1 MPASTKRSPI
11 DSFSSSH
18 PPAPTNKT
26 SSMEYFCCCAA
37 ISLNN
42 TAITLME
49 RNQHYL
55 SYETLKDAL
64 ELIADDGKQPIDGCA
79 AAAGQALVQE
89 KLNRAS
95 KNLSS
100 STRPL
105 NRIARR
111 SDSPL
116 IVVLPTT
123 DSPTLDMIVAASSR
137 DSSCYNSYPL
147 HVSPI
152 RIEPIDAE
160 SMKEISN
167 QLQVKAVMLYNYSLC
182 LNCVWWSM
190 LGYRRDEFPGR
201 RGAGRHAILI
211 NVLREAAAIVAN
223 LCLEVLAGVGNSK
236 STTDPGKTLAIAVV
250 VYSAYMHALE
260 EAGVLVEAVE
270 CSAKIIYLNRAL
282 VSAFGDSMAHP
293 NLCTASAA

>member
-1 MPASTKRSPI
+1 
-11 DSFSSSH
+11 
-18 PPAPTNKT
+18 
-26 SSMEYFCCCAA
+26 MEYFCCCAA

-64 ELIADDGKQPIDGCA
+64 ELIADDDKQPIDGCA
-79 AAAGQALVQE
+79 EVAGQALVQE

-105 NRIARR
+105 NKIARR

-116 IVVLPTT
+116 IVVRPTT

-137 DSSCYNSYPL
+137 GNSCYNSYPL

-160 SMKEISN
+160 SMKELSN

-182 LNCVWWSM
+182 LNCAWRSM
-190 LGYRRDEFPGR
+190 LGYRHDAFPGR

-211 NVLREAAAIVAN
+211 NVLREAAEIVAK
-223 LCLEVLAGVGNSK
+223 LCLEALHGVGNSK

-270 CSAKIIYLNRAL
+270 CSAKIMYLNRAL